1 MSTNYL
7 ANVPK
12 LKGRENYD
20 NWCFAAENVLV
31 LEGMAD
37 AIKKPLAET
46 ATSVQKAE
54 YMKAKAKLVLTIDA
68 SLYIHIKQCA
78 TTFDLWRTLKNM
90 FDDCGYSRKI
100 SLLRNLISI
109 CLEDCDSMTSYV
121 SQLIETAQKLQ
132 GTGFEINDQW
142 IGSLMLAGLPEK
154 FEPMIMAIEHSDIN
168 INADAIKTKLLDM
181 SFEVKSEGAFIAGK
195 NFHSHSHKY
204 GGFKNQTAHSQQGGV
219 SGMNGMNRMNGNRT
233 NPSTVNVSGGGN
245 NISTRTKIIRCYKC
259 KQTGHF
265 KNRCP
270 HTEKT
275 KTNAFSVFLTR
286 GFSQSDWHL
295 DSGAST
301 HLVSNKNLLS
311 NVCYQPKIKE
321 IIVANKTIVPVE
333 CSRDLQI
340 TTCVGSKNHEI
351 NVNNVLYV
359 PNLTTNLLS
368 VSRIIAN
375 GNRVEFDQH
384 GCSIYNSQNDCIGI
398 AKLENGVYKLN
409 VKIEQVFAAS
419 VKVSSTTWHR
429 RLTHINA
436 TDMQKLK
443 NGVVEGVNFS
453 DKCDISKNN
462 CTL

>member
-1 MSTNYL
+1 
-7 ANVPK
+7 
-12 LKGRENYD
+12 
-20 NWCFAAENVLV
+20 
-31 LEGMAD
+31 
-37 AIKKPLAET
+37 
-46 ATSVQKAE
+46 
-54 YMKAKAKLVLTIDA
+54 
-68 SLYIHIKQCA
+68 
-78 TTFDLWRTLKNM
+78 
-90 FDDCGYSRKI
+90 
-100 SLLRNLISI
+100 
-109 CLEDCDSMTSYV
+109 
-121 SQLIETAQKLQ
+121 
-132 GTGFEINDQW
+132 
-142 IGSLMLAGLPEK
+142 
-154 FEPMIMAIEHSDIN
+154 
-168 INADAIKTKLLDM
+168 
-181 SFEVKSEGAFIAGK
+181 
-195 NFHSHSHKY
+195 
-204 GGFKNQTAHSQQGGV
+204 
-219 SGMNGMNRMNGNRT
+219 MNGMNGKRT

-275 KTNAFSVFLTR
+275 KTNAFSVFLTK

-295 DSGAST
+295 DSGVST

-333 CSRDLQI
+333 CSGDLQI
-340 TTCVGSKNHEI
+340 TTCFGSKNHEI

-368 VSRIIAN
+368 VSRITTN

-384 GCSIYNSQNDCIGI
+384 GCSIYNPQNDCIGI

-409 VKIEQVFAAS
+409 VKTEQVFAAS

-429 RLTHINA
+429 RLAHINA

-453 DKCDISKNN
+453 DKCDISKNS
-462 CTL
+462 CTVCCEGKQTRLPFPHSANKSSGVLELVHTDLCGPMENLSLGKARYFLLFVDDFSRMCTVYFFAREE